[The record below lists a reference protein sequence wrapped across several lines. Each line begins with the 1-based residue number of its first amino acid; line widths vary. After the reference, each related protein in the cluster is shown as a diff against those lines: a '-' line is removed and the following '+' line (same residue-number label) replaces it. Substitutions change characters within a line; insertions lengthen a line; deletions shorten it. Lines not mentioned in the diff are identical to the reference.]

1 LTHSK
6 DESYEALRNQLEQLS
21 GAVQQIPTPPSS
33 PESVLSILGE
43 ARSETSWEALL
54 TYFLDPVAPNGMG
67 TDILAAFFD
76 TISATTQSNLS
87 PRTHQLSEVE
97 VETQITADDGV
108 PDLLLWVPDEWFC
121 CVELKSHS
129 GESNDQTLRYA
140 TSDSLGPLTV
150 GDFDPTDR
158 YYLYLAPAATPP
170 PASDAFATLDWETVV
185 NQMRMVLNENRGR
198 YPVKSSAQLAD
209 FLDTID
215 DELNMTEQERYQREK
230 AQLVIDHSDALQ
242 EVLAAL
248 DDVVAAE
255 LAAWQNDFA
264 DVADSSWNTTL
275 AGNKYARAYRDEW
288 VRQLNASTA
297 DQTPVVVYE
306 LQIDSDALRSGAPQI
321 ELKRTSDTADPQR
334 VYDALYEESIQD
346 ELKSLAP
353 RHDVRIRGHSD
364 KVHTLETNVDIDLAG
379 GDTIG
384 GRFATRVDELGPIN
398 RVIDR
403 LIAGLD

>member
-1 LTHSK
+1 M
-6 DESYEALRNQLEQLS
+6 
-21 GAVQQIPTPPSS
+21 
-33 PESVLSILGE
+33 LSILGA

-54 TYFLDPVAPNGMG
+54 EYFLNPAAPTGMD

-76 TISATTQSNLS
+76 AIPATTQSDLS
-87 PRTHQLSEVE
+87 PRTHHLSAVE
-97 VETQITADDGV
+97 IETQVAADDGV

-140 TSDSLGPLTV
+140 TSESLGPLTV
-150 GDFDPTDR
+150 GEFDPTDR
-158 YYLYLAPAATPP
+158 HYIYLAPAATPP
-170 PASDAFATLDWETVV
+170 PASDVFVTLDWEAVV
-185 NQMRMVLNENRGR
+185 DQMRTVLNGNRGR

-215 DELNMTEQERYQREK
+215 DELNMTDQERYQREK

-242 EVLAAL
+242 EVLTAL

-255 LAAWQNDFA
+255 LAAWQDDFA
-264 DVADSSWNTTL
+264 DVADSSWNTTV
-275 AGNKYARAYRDEW
+275 AGNKYARAYHDEW
-288 VRQLNASTA
+288 VRPANASAA
-297 DQTPVVVYE
+297 DQTPAVVYE

-334 VYDALYEESIQD
+334 VYDALYEESIQE
-346 ELKSLAP
+346 ELQSLAP
-353 RHDVRIRGHSD
+353 RHDVRIRSHSN
-364 KVHTLETNVDIDLAG
+364 KVHTLETNVDIDLAA

-384 GRFATRVDELGPIN
+384 GQFAARIDSLGPIN
-398 RVIDR
+398 QVIDQ
-403 LIAGLD
+403 LVADLD